1 MRDGSPT
8 AAPPE
13 ATAEATPEAT
23 AAFLAQRPRLFALAY
38 RMLGSVAEAED
49 LLQEAWL
56 RWQAADRDAVAS
68 PGAYLA
74 RVVTRLCLDHLK
86 SARVRRERYV
96 GEWLPEPLV
105 EPAPALPG
113 ELAQELSVALLLAL
127 ERLSPLERAV
137 FLLHDVFEADF
148 SEVAA
153 ALGRSEAACR
163 QLAVR
168 ARAHVKAARPRFA
181 VAPEEAE
188 ALALAFHRASREGD
202 LAALRGL
209 LAEEVVL
216 HSDGGGRRAAARNP
230 IRGRARVCR
239 FYAGL
244 ARKFAQGPPPQARF
258 VWLNGAP
265 GLLSLEADGLP
276 QSVTLEIEAGRI
288 ATIYVVRNPEKLSH
302 LSG

>member
-1 MRDGSPT
+1 MSEDRPSTPSRD
-8 AAPPE
+8 
-13 ATAEATPEAT
+13 ATAV
-23 AAFLAQRPRLFALAY
+23 FLAQRPRLFALAY

-56 RWQAADRDAVAS
+56 RWQAADRSAVAA
-68 PGAYLA
+68 PEAYLA

-96 GEWLPEPLV
+96 GPWLPEPLPGPQPGA
-105 EPAPALPG
+105 EEALPG

-148 SEVAA
+148 AEVAA

-168 ARAHVKAARPRFA
+168 ARAHVTAARPRFP
-181 VAPEEAE
+181 VAPERAE
-188 ALALAFHRASREGD
+188 ALALAFHQAAREGD
-202 LAALRGL
+202 LAALQRL

-216 HSDGGGRRAAARNP
+216 YSDGGGRRAAALNP
-230 IRGRARVCR
+230 IHGRARVCR
-239 FYAGL
+239 FFVGV
-244 ARKFAQGPPPQARF
+244 ARKFGGGRPPARF
-258 VWLNGAP
+258 AWLNGQP
-265 GLLSLEADGLP
+265 GLLTLEADGLP
-276 QSVTLEIEAGRI
+276 QSVTLEFEGERI
-288 ATIYVVRNPEKLSH
+288 AAIYLLRNPEKLGH
-302 LSG
+302 LAEAGRSA

>member
-1 MRDGSPT
+1 M
-8 AAPPE
+8 AAGPPSDAGE
-13 ATAEATPEAT
+13 GATT
-23 AAFLAQRPRLFALAY
+23 AFLAQRPRLFALAY

-56 RWQAADRDAVAS
+56 RWQAADRADVAA

-86 SARVRRERYV
+86 SARVRRERYF
-96 GEWLPEPLV
+96 GEWLPEPLP
-105 EPAPALPG
+105 EPSAEGTGPEGGLPG

-148 SEVAA
+148 GEVAA

-181 VAPEEAE
+181 VAPEKAE

-202 LAALRGL
+202 LAALQGL

-216 HSDGGGRRAAARNP
+216 HSDGGGRRPAARNP

-244 ARKFAQGPPPQARF
+244 ARKFAQGPPPTARF
-258 VWLNGAP
+258 AWLNGAP
-265 GLLSLEADGLP
+265 GLLTLEADGLP
-276 QSVTLEIEAGRI
+276 QSVTLEIEGGRI
-288 ATIYVVRNPEKLSH
+288 AAIYVVRNPEKLSH
-302 LSG
+302 LTA